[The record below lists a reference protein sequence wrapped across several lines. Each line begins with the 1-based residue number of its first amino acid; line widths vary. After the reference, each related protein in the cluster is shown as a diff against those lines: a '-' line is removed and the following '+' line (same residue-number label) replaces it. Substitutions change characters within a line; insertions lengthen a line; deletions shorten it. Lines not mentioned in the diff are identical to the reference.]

1 MIEKWYAKSV
11 DSIEDMLGTRAASG
25 LTPKAARARLREE
38 GDNEV
43 FALPRTASLTYA
55 AYVVS
60 DVSMLLLVLTAI
72 LAAVWGHGS
81 ASTLI
86 LCVLA
91 LHCVAAI
98 FTYIKSRRIFESM
111 AVCAMPRVR
120 VLRGGR
126 LHAVDARLLVRGDVI
141 LLRPGDVIP
150 CDARLCAAEGLEV
163 LEYSGKLGGKP
174 QRGRVV
180 KDAGRVFNDRGALAV
195 GEQTNMVFAG
205 SVVLS
210 GEGRAI
216 VVETG
221 AATFLVST
229 EGQIPLIPTRDRLP
243 ALEALKKHC
252 GRTSLFMLV
261 LILPLTVM
269 GLLIPGELNLL
280 DYFLLALSLAVSSM
294 SELTA
299 AIGYIIVGCGVL
311 RAAKSEADGGE
322 NTAILPYLSDL
333 PALARMDTLVLL
345 DDTALTEGRIAV
357 TAAFRGTE
365 AVSLDGEDEA
375 LTELFETALIAAG
388 LPGDGGLAGAGAAA
402 DPAQAALIGCAAAH
416 GVESGTIRG
425 RVQLIDY
432 APVGQGNPFAT
443 ALIEEQRAP
452 YAVCCG
458 DAAALL
464 ARCTRAVDP
473 ATAGGTC
480 MLRRDRRDALL
491 AACAAET
498 AAGGYAVAYARRSS
512 PYNTLQRLSVLQD
525 ELILMGVLVFRDPL
539 GPGVAEAV
547 EALAEAGVRTV
558 LMADR
563 PTGGGRIEALARAAG
578 ILREGVIC
586 RAPAPIAD
594 DAELCIGYGGAAR
607 RAYLEK
613 LREGGAVTVGLG
625 ARIVDLAPMQC
636 CSVAATCTPVEYG
649 NGRENRV
656 LESLDPAAGEHYGT
670 ELLKKNAGLLVRR
683 PGEVG
688 GGIAGVLAAR
698 RAARQIEGNLASA
711 LRCLLSSQA
720 MRIAAV
726 VLLLALRMPVV
737 TPLQLLFGGL
747 ILDFGA
753 ILVCAFDRG
762 TDRAVPDDFFAR
774 PLRSCLPQL
783 AVGTLCGVGTALVP
797 WILTQAGMLTD
808 AGQAAG
814 FVFLSMVL
822 TQLVLLFTCRRGVGL
837 FGRSRIGLLW
847 PVCVLVFAVL
857 CLVWPAL
864 GGAFRVSAMPTAA
877 YICLVIV
884 PLIALFGGEII
895 HTVAALRGAQD
906 ELFEEV
912 GDDGEA

>member
-25 LTPKAARARLREE
+25 LSPKAARARLREE
-38 GDNEV
+38 GDNDV
-43 FALPRTASLTYA
+43 FTLPRTASLTYA

-60 DVSMLLLVLTAI
+60 DVSMLFLVLTAI

-98 FTYIKSRRIFESM
+98 FTYIKSRRIFEST
-111 AVCAMPRVR
+111 AVCAMPRVC
-120 VLRGGR
+120 VLRGGQVY
-126 LHAVDARLLVRGDVI
+126 AIDARLLVRGDVI

-150 CDARLCAAEGLEV
+150 CDARLCTAEGLEV
-163 LEYSGKLGGKP
+163 LEYSGKLNGKP
-174 QRGRVV
+174 QRGRAT
-180 KDAGRVFNDRGALAV
+180 KDASRVFNDRSAISV

-205 SVVLS
+205 SVVLA
-210 GEGRAI
+210 GQGRAI

-221 AATFLVST
+221 ADTFLVST

-243 ALEALKKHC
+243 SLEALKKHC

-261 LILPLTVM
+261 LILPLTAM
-269 GLLIPGELNLL
+269 GLFIPGELNLL

-322 NTAILPYLSDL
+322 NTAVLPYLSDL

-365 AVSLDGEDEA
+365 PVSLDGEDDT
-375 LTELFETALIAAG
+375 LKELFETALIAAG
-388 LPGDGGLAGAGAAA
+388 LPGGEGLAAAGAVA
-402 DPAQAALIGCAAAH
+402 DSAQTALIDAAAVY
-416 GVESGTIRG
+416 GVQSADIGKRL
-425 RVQLIDY
+425 RLIDY
-432 APVGQGNPFAT
+432 APVAQGNPFAT

-464 ARCTRAVDP
+464 GRCVRAVDP
-473 ATAGGTC
+473 STAGGTC

-491 AACAAET
+491 TACAAET

-539 GPGVAEAV
+539 GPGVPGAV

-563 PTGGGRIEALARAAG
+563 PTGGGSIEALARAAG

-586 RAPAPIAD
+586 RAPAPIPD

-607 RAYLEK
+607 RAYLEQ
-613 LREGGAVTVGLG
+613 LRENGATTVGLG
-625 ARIVDLAPMQC
+625 ARIVDLAPMQS

-656 LESLDPAAGEHYGT
+656 LASLDPAAGEYYGT

-683 PGEVG
+683 PGEAG

-698 RAARQIEGNLASA
+698 RTARQIEANLASA

-720 MRIAAV
+720 MRIVTV

-762 TDRAVPDDFFAR
+762 KDRPTPDDFFTK

-783 AVGTLCGVGTALVP
+783 AVGALCGVGTAIAP
-797 WILTQAGMLTD
+797 WILQQAGILTD
-808 AGQAAG
+808 AAQASG
-814 FVFLSMVL
+814 FVFISMVL
-822 TQLVLLFTCRRGVGL
+822 TQLVLLFACRRDGGL

-847 PVCVLVFAVL
+847 PLCELIFSVL
-857 CLVWPAL
+857 CFVLPAL
-864 GGAFRVSAMPTAA
+864 GEAFSVAALPTAA
-877 YICLVIV
+877 YICLVV
-884 PLIALFGGEII
+884 APLIALFGGEII
-895 HTVAALRGAQD
+895 HTVTALRASRD

-912 GDDGEA
+912 NDDAEA

>member
-1 MIEKWYAKSV
+1 MIEKWYAKPI
-11 DSIEDMLGTRAASG
+11 DSIADMLGTSTASG
-25 LTPKAARARLREE
+25 LSPKAARARLREE
-38 GDNEV
+38 GENDV

-60 DVSMLLLVLTAI
+60 DVSMLFLVLTAI

-126 LHAVDARLLVRGDVI
+126 VFAVDARLVVRGDVI

-150 CDARLCAAEGLEV
+150 CDARLCTAEELEV
-163 LEYSGKLGGKP
+163 LEYSGKLNGKS
-174 QRGRVV
+174 QRGRAV
-180 KDAGRVFNDRGALAV
+180 KEAGRVFNDRGAMPI

-205 SVVLS
+205 SVVLAGQGS
-210 GEGRAI
+210 AI

-221 AATFLVST
+221 ADTFLVST

-269 GLLIPGELNLL
+269 GLFIPGELNLL

-311 RAAKSEADGGE
+311 RAARSDADGGE
-322 NTAILPYLSDL
+322 NAAILPYLSDL

-345 DDTALTEGRIAV
+345 DDTALTEGKIAV

-365 AVSLDGEDEA
+365 PADLDGEGDD
-375 LTELFETALIAAG
+375 LCELFETALIASG
-388 LPGDGGLAGAGAAA
+388 LPGGGGLAAAGSAA
-402 DPAQAALIGCAAAH
+402 DPAQTALIDCAAAH
-416 GVESGTIRG
+416 GVKSADIRD
-425 RVQLIDY
+425 RLQFIDY
-432 APVGQGNPFAT
+432 APVGSGNPFAT

-458 DAAALL
+458 DAAVLL
-464 ARCTRAVDP
+464 GRCTRAVDP
-473 ATAGGTC
+473 STAGGTC
-480 MLRRDRRDALL
+480 MLRRERREALL

-525 ELILMGVLVFRDPL
+525 DLILIGVLVFRDPL
-539 GPGVAEAV
+539 GAGVPEAV
-547 EALAEAGVRTV
+547 EVLAEAGVRTV

-563 PTGGGRIEALARAAG
+563 PTGGGSIEVLARAAG

-586 RAPAPIAD
+586 RAPAPIPD
-594 DAELCIGYGGAAR
+594 NAELCIGYGGADR

-613 LREGGAVTVGLG
+613 LREAGAVTVGLG
-625 ARIVDLAPMQC
+625 ARIADLASMQN
-636 CSVAATCTPVEYG
+636 CSVAAACTPVKYG
-649 NGRENRV
+649 SGRESRV
-656 LESLDPAAGEHYGT
+656 LESLDPASGAYYGT
-670 ELLKKNAGLLVRR
+670 ELLKKNAGLLIRR
-683 PGEVG
+683 PGVRG
-688 GGIAGVLAAR
+688 GGVAGVLAAR
-698 RAARQIEGNLASA
+698 QTARRIEANLASA
-711 LRCLLSSQA
+711 LRCLLSSQT

-726 VLLLALRMPVV
+726 ILLLVLRLPAV

-762 TDRAVPDDFFAR
+762 EDRDTSDDFFTR
-774 PLRSCLPQL
+774 PLRSCLPYL
-783 AVGTLCGVGTALVP
+783 AVGALCGAGTALTP
-797 WILTQAGMLTD
+797 WILLRAGVLSD
-808 AGQAAG
+808 AASASG

-822 TQLVLLFTCRRGVGL
+822 TQLVLLFACRRDAGL

-847 PVCVLVFAVL
+847 PLCELIFAVL
-857 CLVWPAL
+857 CFVWPAP
-864 GGAFRVSAMPTAA
+864 GAAFSVTALPTAGC
-877 YICLVIV
+877 ICLVIA

-895 HTVAALRGAQD
+895 HALTVLQGTRD
-906 ELFEEV
+906 EFFPEDD
-912 GDDGEA
+912 GDDQA